1 MRWVGSGEGEG
12 EQGADEGVDGARGIA
27 HGWLCCFYL
36 KNAESVGLES
46 GSSVCQVVM
55 KSLLPFLV
63 ESLGGRNDVKVSTA
77 AAVNFTASESKRR
90 SFFVFFSF
98 RAWTPC
104 PDDSPSVVCC
114 ESQQAAS

>member
-12 EQGADEGVDGARGIA
+12 EQG
-27 HGWLCCFYL
+27 GWLCCFYL

-77 AAVNFTASESKRR
+77 AAVNFTASESKRW
-90 SFFVFFSF
+90 SFFFCFFF
-98 RAWTPC
+98 PFGRGHLAPMTHRLLC
-104 PDDSPSVVCC
+104 V
-114 ESQQAAS
+114 ASRSRRRRD